1 MTSLEDG
8 FVPTAD
14 DIAIFGEI
22 VSSFSVVD
30 GSITASLNDKAEVDM
45 ETSK

>member
-1 MTSLEDG
+1 MSQYL
-8 FVPTAD
+8 D
-14 DIAIFGEI
+14 DFGEI

-30 GSITASLNDKAEVDM
+30 GLITASLNDKAEVHM